1 MSFSELSAIIFFY
14 SKEKQHVPPPWSLRH
29 SGWQD
34 GTDKCSSPLSEKF
47 LCRLHCKLEEEKK
60 KGGFASLSPVLITS
74 SPGKSA
80 LVSDTAGAVTA
91 GNTLAERKAL
101 QVWCPPASWCCTS
114 STRRISCCW
123 RAWWLAVWL
132 GTARRAGRMVTN
144 ISRCLFLA
152 LKMPLFFRGLEVW
165 LWIKNQRSTW
175 CS

>member
-1 MSFSELSAIIFFY
+1 MCLLPGLWDTVGGRMGLTNALHLCQKSFCVGYTASW
-14 SKEKQHVPPPWSLRH
+14 KK
-29 SGWQD
+29 
-34 GTDKCSSPLSEKF
+34 
-47 LCRLHCKLEEEKK
+47 EKK

-101 QVWCPPASWCCTS
+101 QEWCPPASWCCTS
-114 STRRISCCW
+114 TMRRISCCW

-152 LKMPLFFRGLEVW
+152 LKMPLFFRGLEGW